1 MPQPVLQLDMALLVR
16 CCPHL
21 RMPEE
26 WKFTETHHTLLP
38 VAVAVCNDGF
48 MTEYQQPKLQ
58 GHKVAL
64 STRVSPEQHRAAV
77 EASHRTGLSMAEY
90 IGALI
95 DRDAGRPN
103 KLDNREEPRLPLAN
117 SA

>member
-1 MPQPVLQLDMALLVR
+1 MHLY
-16 CCPHL
+16 HL
-21 RMPEE
+21 RFKNQGGQEIV
-26 WKFTETHHTLLP
+26 ETHPTPLP
-38 VAVAVCNDGF
+38 VAVAVCNDDF

>member
-1 MPQPVLQLDMALLVR
+1 
-16 CCPHL
+16 
-21 RMPEE
+21 
-26 WKFTETHHTLLP
+26 
-38 VAVAVCNDGF
+38 

-64 STRVSPEQHRAAV
+64 MARVSPDQHRAAI
-77 EASHRTGLSMAEY
+77 EASQQAGLSMAEY

-95 DRDAGRPN
+95 DRDAGRSN
-103 KLDNREEPRLPLAN
+103 KLDNNREEPRLPLAN